1 MHASALWCVC
11 TCALQIPAITP
22 LSLQESQSCYIS
34 TTRHNIEQFISFPAY
49 KSFHFSLLI
58 PQSHKPLCP
67 CPRQQ
72 PPGSH
77 SSPHTFLPCLPR
89 GGYWWP
95 QKRHLAGIFL
105 NHLLWLN
112 SCSLLYYRGLQQ
124 DREAQ
129 THTNRH
135 KNGHMHRQAASHA
148 YTPVHKGACMHMCTT
163 LTLISRR

>member
-1 MHASALWCVC
+1 MPLHYGVCAHVSVHLW
-11 TCALQIPAITP
+11 IPAITP
-22 LSLQESQSCYIS
+22 LSLQQSQSCYIS
-34 TTRHNIEQFISFPAY
+34 TTRHNTVQFISFPAY

-89 GGYWWP
+89 GGYWRP
-95 QKRHLAGIFL
+95 HKRHLAGIFL

-112 SCSLLYYRGLQQ
+112 SCSLLYYQGLQQ

-129 THTNRH
+129 KHTQAGTKVELCTDMPLHKSTHPCIKT
-135 KNGHMHRQAASHA
+135 
-148 YTPVHKGACMHMCTT
+148 HMCTT
-163 LTLISRR
+163 LTLISRL